1 MLSLKIKKGKT
12 RKVSM
17 FDKKKTSQY
26 GRNIVGTEFIL
37 DTLVLKNL
45 PVFDVEPRPRLTTID
60 LTFLDIK
67 LLQNEKTFFAA
78 AGLSVVIPRS
88 ILVESSNTL
97 HIKYERF
104 KDFSQI

>member
-1 MLSLKIKKGKT
+1 
-12 RKVSM
+12 M

-37 DTLVLKNL
+37 DILVLKNL
-45 PVFDVEPRPRLTTID
+45 PVFDVEPRPRLTTTD

-67 LLQNEKTFFAA
+67 LLQIEKTFFAA

-88 ILVESSNTL
+88 TLVESSNTL
-97 HIKYERF
+97 QIKYERF

>member
-1 MLSLKIKKGKT
+1 
-12 RKVSM
+12 M

-78 AGLSVVIPRS
+78 AGLSDVIPRS
-88 ILVESSNTL
+88 ILVGSSKTL
-97 HIKYERF
+97 HIKYKRF